1 MIHFKYIVKKIIK
14 QILYG
19 FLFNITLTHCVY
31 IYVYKYVY
39 NPIYLYFQCSILDNY
54 IKFYIIMIIWKSD
67 ISIEKQTKGKGL
79 QLYLSCLTNNVQPKN
94 IQLIVEA
101 LTIQIWKCN
110 LSFLLF

>member
-19 FLFNITLTHCVY
+19 FLFNITLTHCIY

-54 IKFYIIMIIWKSD
+54 IKFYIIMIVWKSD

-79 QLYLSCLTNNVQPKN
+79 QLYLSCLNNNVQPKN